1 MAGYVRNDKECPA
14 RGAKRKRG
22 MLGRFLR
29 NREGSTAIEF
39 SALAI
44 PFSFLVFAILE
55 SCVSFAAQELMA
67 NASDDIA
74 RQIRTGQLKAAD
86 LDEAKLKSK
95 VCDSLKILVA
105 DSCPGLEVDLRQ
117 FTTYNDASK
126 VRIKFTAD
134 HDIDTTDFAVSPGGS
149 LTINMLRVFY
159 RWPVMT
165 DMMRSAMSNLKD
177 GNTLLFSTIT
187 WRNEPFND

>member
-1 MAGYVRNDKECPA
+1 MAGYMRNDKECPA

-22 MLGRFLR
+22 MLGRFLH
-29 NREGSTAIEF
+29 NREGTTAIEF

-74 RQIRTGQLKAAD
+74 RQIRIGQLKAAD

-126 VRIKFTAD
+126 VRIKFTSD